1 MIEAS
6 AYTILNVDDDEAGR
20 YAKSR
25 ILKRAG
31 YNVIESDKGAD
42 TLKLV
47 LSERP
52 QLVLLDVMLPDMNGL
67 DVCRSLKHDPSTAHI
82 MILQVSATHVSDA
95 DRIQGLEGGADGYL
109 TEPMEAEELLATVK
123 ALLRLYQ
130 REEENRRLLDQ
141 LRDAD
146 RRKNE
151 FLATLSHELRN
162 PLYPIRAAVEI
173 MRLKDDLDPDIQFS
187 RDVIDQQVNHLTRL
201 IDDLLDVA
209 RITRDKIE
217 LRRGKLRLVDV
228 LNGALASSRTVI
240 EAHGHSP
247 TVALPAES
255 VWIDGDTVRLTQIFV
270 NLLSNAAK
278 YTPKGGNIWL
288 SAHAENDKA
297 IVSVKDDGIGIA
309 SDQLPHVF
317 EMFYQADGS
326 LERSQAGLGIGLTL
340 TRRLVELHGGTI
352 EARSDGPAKAASF

>member
-1 MIEAS
+1 
-6 AYTILNVDDDEAGR
+6 
-20 YAKSR
+20 
-25 ILKRAG
+25 
-31 YNVIESDKGAD
+31 
-42 TLKLV
+42 
-47 LSERP
+47 
-52 QLVLLDVMLPDMNGL
+52 
-67 DVCRSLKHDPSTAHI
+67 
-82 MILQVSATHVSDA
+82 LQVSATHVSDA

-162 PLYPIRAAVEI
+162 PLYPMRAAVEI

-240 EAHGHSP
+240 EAHGRF
-247 TVALPAES
+247 A
-255 VWIDGDTVRLTQIFV
+255 
-270 NLLSNAAK
+270 
-278 YTPKGGNIWL
+278 GGVGV
-288 SAHAENDKA
+288 D
-297 IVSVKDDGIGIA
+297 
-309 SDQLPHVF
+309 
-317 EMFYQADGS
+317 
-326 LERSQAGLGIGLTL
+326 
-340 TRRLVELHGGTI
+340 RRRHGTI
-352 EARSDGPAKAASF
+352 DADLCESAQQRRQVHAQGRKYLAERARRER